1 MSFAYKL
8 FQCNGGRTFI
18 RPNSVF
24 RACSSYI
31 NLNGSSDSSSTTSK
45 PEIKKSVFISQSHDI
60 FTNLALEDW
69 IYKNFDLSNHHVL
82 MLWAND
88 PCVVIGRHQNP
99 FTETNVSKLVESGIT
114 LARRNSGGGA
124 VYHDRGNLNLTF
136 FTPRER
142 YNRKYNLNI
151 ITRALFREWCIKAE
165 LNERDDIVIGDRKVS
180 VNSLLFSGLVYIYKF
195 DSMVIATCFTMLI
208 ETGYPSSN
216 SCYLTIC

>member
-1 MSFAYKL
+1 MSGAFKL
-8 FQCNGGRTFI
+8 IQCSGSRMLT
-18 RPNSVF
+18 RPNVF
-24 RACSSYI
+24 RAF
-31 NLNGSSDSSSTTSK
+31 SSSTITPSDQK

-69 IYKNFDLSNHHVL
+69 IYKNFDFTNHHVL

-136 FTPRER
+136 FTPRDR

-151 ITRALFREWCIKAE
+151 ITRALFREWNIKAD
-165 LNERDDIVIGDRKVS
+165 LNDRDDIVIAGKKVR
-180 VNSLLFSGLVYIYKF
+180 N
-195 DSMVIATCFTMLI
+195 
-208 ETGYPSSN
+208 
-216 SCYLTIC
+216 